1 MTVVGGRLSKIRCHQ
16 RFWKQLFKLGQ
27 RVNQLVF
34 VLVLQFFQL
43 LEVYSEFGSE
53 CYQEVDQRDQDYILL
68 FTE

>member
-27 RVNQLVF
+27 KVNQLVF

-53 CYQEVDQRDQDYILL
+53 RYQEVDQRDQDYILL
-68 FTE
+68 FTK